1 MSEHNFTQ
9 IQKIVWSRLNC
20 VFLYIGLGLVE
31 LRGTIGLLK
40 CALLSDVL
48 ALKLM
53 AVICSKQ
60 VGVSCF
66 CVLLCH
72 VLIPFPLVSSQCPLC
87 VLVSVFPFLVA
98 CLSPSVCQYCF
109 PSISSSLLPLCN
121 LTCCSTSPVPRLVI
135 NVCVY
140 SLCLP
145 SCVCPGVVSSC
156 ASSRVSSLLFGTSG
170 FWFKLYFWLY
180 FA

>member
-87 VLVSVFPFLVA
+87 VLVSVS
-98 CLSPSVCQYCF
+98 LS
-109 PSISSSLLPLCN
+109 
-121 LTCCSTSPVPRLVI
+121 CCMFV
-135 NVCVY
+135 
-140 SLCLP
+140 SLCLSVLFP
-145 SCVCPGVVSSC
+145 QYF
-156 ASSRVSSLLFGTSG
+156 LLSATP
-170 FWFKLYFWLY
+170 L
-180 FA
+180 